1 MACLCGG
8 EEIYNKTKGSMIYG
22 ENLLYK
28 EGGDSFVYIGVGG
41 VPTWGEG
48 QSGRRPYGALLSLPL
63 SLLDLCDQGWVI
75 PLHRTLGPPFHKGA
89 KGRGM
94 LSPLGAW
101 PVP

>member
-1 MACLCGG
+1 
-8 EEIYNKTKGSMIYG
+8 MIYG

-28 EGGDSFVYIGVGG
+28 EGGASFVYIGGGG
-41 VPTWGEG
+41 VLTWGEG
-48 QSGRRPYGALLSLPL
+48 QFGCRPYGARLWLPL